1 MQKIYFSGPA
11 RDNLRATIN
20 MPSNNDPQT
29 DLDLVPES
37 VLKRRH
43 DLDDLK
49 QKRQYLADLQQPTKK
64 KGAKGNYVRK
74 PESFLAK
81 AKQRRNENIR
91 YHRVK
96 KKGMQKRASKHPLI
110 KTKEILCTAKESDKN
125 EENFQIVKYQAN
137 SVGLPYVFC
146 IRIREDAGHPPKCVL
161 NILNLLRLKVPNT
174 GVFLKYTPTTQR
186 HLHLVEPWVIYGKPS
201 DGIVEDLMERRSY
214 GNVKGERVPLSDNT
228 IIEQALGKDHGLI
241 CKEDLVL
248 ELTGS
253 GDLFDVVAK
262 FLWPFPLSASRSH
275 FQKKLLAVKHGKDY
289 GDLGDE
295 IDEYIK
301 QML

>member
-1 MQKIYFSGPA
+1 M
-11 RDNLRATIN
+11 
-20 MPSNNDPQT
+20 
-29 DLDLVPES
+29 
-37 VLKRRH
+37 
-43 DLDDLK
+43 
-49 QKRQYLADLQQPTKK
+49 
-64 KGAKGNYVRK
+64 
-74 PESFLAK
+74 
-81 AKQRRNENIR
+81 
-91 YHRVK
+91 
-96 KKGMQKRASKHPLI
+96 
-110 KTKEILCTAKESDKN
+110 
-125 EENFQIVKYQAN
+125 AN
-137 SVGLPYVFC
+137 
-146 IRIREDAGHPPKCVL
+146 
-161 NILNLLRLKVPNT
+161 
-174 GVFLKYTPTTQR
+174 
-186 HLHLVEPWVIYGKPS
+186 HLT
-201 DGIVEDLMERRSY
+201 ERRSY

-275 FQKKLLAVKHGKDY
+275 FQKKLLAMKHGKDY